1 MAYVINLGE
10 YILIGTYWVALY
22 VNGDKMTYFDSFKH
36 EYIKKVIRK
45 IIGKKYHDN
54 IFMEYKHMI

>member
-1 MAYVINLGE
+1 MINLGE

-36 EYIKKVIRK
+36 EYIKK